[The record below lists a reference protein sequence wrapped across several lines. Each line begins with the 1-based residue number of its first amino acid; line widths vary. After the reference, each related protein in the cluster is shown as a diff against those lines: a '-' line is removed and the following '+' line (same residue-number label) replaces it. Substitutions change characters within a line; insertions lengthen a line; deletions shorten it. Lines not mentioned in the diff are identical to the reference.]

1 MAIIVRKLIFN
12 NSVDGW
18 ASLVCIIVFVS
29 GIQLFCMGIIG
40 KYIAKIYMETK
51 HRPHYIIKDSNIDI
65 SENESAM
72 VFGMYRF
79 RMEFS
84 LYFIKD

>member
-1 MAIIVRKLIFN
+1 MVRNSNDISIFCFFSGYYVRKLIFN

-65 SENESAM
+65 SE
-72 VFGMYRF
+72 
-79 RMEFS
+79 
-84 LYFIKD
+84 K